1 MLERFIFG
9 YEIPDQY
16 GITLAD
22 VIEAIRQE
30 RLHPYHPDT
39 EKRLPAPS
47 VKKRGDRFSADE
59 IMEACMKENGKRRKQ
74 GLGPLA
80 PGTQEYEAF
89 LDKCWH
95 TEDSYSWKHLKD
107 SQTDEVKPW
116 CFLLE
121 ELEESFGARRRIWQK
136 CNYEADQL
144 RERLSKIDE
153 ELISERLEDRIAL
166 PKGVGELEQ
175 RTRLEELLPQRRLE
189 WKQKLAVLEAE
200 IRDLEAGLHPNK
212 AWKGLGSITPSE
224 QDEIL
229 EKLLTAR
236 FQRKEV
242 DRVLLRAPTIEG
254 TASTGAAGQVKEGG
268 AIDGALI
275 QAARELLP
283 KVKELWSL
291 ILAGDQQFPQ
301 PS

>member
-1 MLERFIFG
+1 MPERFIYG
-9 YEIPDQY
+9 YKIPDQY

-30 RLHPYHPDT
+30 RLQPYHPDT

-47 VKKRGDRFSADE
+47 VKKRCRRFSADE
-59 IMEACMKENGKRRKQ
+59 IMAACMKENGKRRKQ

-80 PGTQEYEAF
+80 PGTQEYKAF

-107 SQTDEVKPW
+107 SQADKVKPW
-116 CFLLE
+116 HFLVE

-144 RERLSKIDE
+144 RERLSKTDE

-175 RTRLEELLPQRRLE
+175 RTRLEELLPQRRSE

-200 IRDLEAGLHPNK
+200 IRALEADLVIEGDKKHKTKRPNV
-212 AWKGLGSITPSE
+212 
-224 QDEIL
+224 
-229 EKLLTAR
+229 TAR
-236 FQRKEV
+236 WDVLADVKRKKSNMTAKQLREHKAV
-242 DRVLLRAPTIEG
+242 VVAFEGNPPTEDRIRKRLKKDYDLTF
-254 TASTGAAGQVKEGG
+254 S
-268 AIDGALI
+268 
-275 QAARELLP
+275 
-283 KVKELWSL
+283 
-291 ILAGDQQFPQ
+291 
-301 PS
+301 